1 MRSRLNKIFLSI
13 FVLLAVIMSGCQ
25 TQSRGA
31 QDEDYLY
38 FLFATPL
45 RNHVIW
51 LQAKEGFEQAC
62 MDLGIKYDWLGPDV
76 IDTEAMEKVMQTG
89 FLQDVDAIITQGVV
103 SDEVVN
109 LAWDLGIPVFL
120 VDSDM
125 PDSDRICYMGKDFRE
140 QAELLLDHI
149 EERVDPDTELRIAIQ
164 VAESGFTIAQEQI
177 RQIEEVFAQH
187 PGGVE
192 IVSVSDSKSEE
203 ARARKEWDAVI
214 QEHPDINVAINFAAE
229 SAEFCWDAVNDSGL
243 RDDVLIY
250 GVDDMPVNLELVRE
264 GKVDGIV
271 ATSFYQY
278 GYHSV
283 ELLYD
288 YLVNGNIPPEQEKTD
303 LQIVDRSNV
312 ETYREDEHESR

>member
-13 FVLLAVIMSGCQ
+13 FVLLTVIMSGCQ
-25 TQSRGA
+25 TQSRDA

-89 FLQDVDAIITQGVV
+89 FLQDVDAVITQGVV

-229 SAEFCWDAVNDSGL
+229 SAGFCWEAVNDSGL

-264 GKVDGIV
+264 EKVDGIV